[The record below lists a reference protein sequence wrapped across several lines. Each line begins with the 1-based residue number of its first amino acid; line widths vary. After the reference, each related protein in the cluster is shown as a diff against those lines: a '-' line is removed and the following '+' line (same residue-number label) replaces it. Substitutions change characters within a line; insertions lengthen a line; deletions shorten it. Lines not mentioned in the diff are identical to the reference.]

1 MGNFLRWAALA
12 VIAVVSIA
20 TPLSFAQTPSVVSV
34 FSLWVQFSLRGHSQ
48 EEIESLL
55 RNMDPKTIDDV
66 KARLRRNVL
75 VNLDLKHVGR
85 RYLAARDR
93 DDLLVLQETI
103 HTEIRFAGLTSDQ
116 ELLVQI
122 RERFGIPADQL

>member
-1 MGNFLRWAALA
+1 M
-12 VIAVVSIA
+12 
-20 TPLSFAQTPSVVSV
+20 

-55 RNMDPKTIDDV
+55 RNMDPKTIDEV

-75 VNLDLKHVGR
+75 VNLDLKQVGR
-85 RYLAARDR
+85 RYLAARDK
-93 DDLLVLQETI
+93 DDLLVLQDTI
-103 HTEIRFAGLTSDQ
+103 HSEIRFAGLTSDQ
-116 ELLVQI
+116 EVLTQI